1 MFTTT
6 SADGTTIA
14 YDQDGSG
21 SPIVF
26 VSGAFNDRHTLAPVA
41 AALASSHT
49 VVCYDRRGRG
59 DSGDTLPY
67 AVEREI
73 EDLAAV
79 LSAVGGSAAVFGFS
93 SAANLGLLAASRGL
107 PVTSLVMYEVP
118 FALDDADRRPVD
130 LPSRLAALVAA
141 GRRADA
147 VTTFQLEGIGLPPE
161 MVAGIR
167 QAPFFPALEAIAHTV
182 VYDATVTGRP
192 YDRPTPEMRAVDLP
206 VLVLTGAETWPIL
219 RRAAEALPSLLPN
232 ARYLT
237 VDGGENHTI
246 DPAATAVVVREFLA
260 KR

>member
-14 YDQDGSG
+14 YDLEGSG

-41 AALASSHT
+41 AELASSHT

-59 DSGDTLPY
+59 DSGDTAPY

-79 LSAVGGSAAVFGFS
+79 LSVVGGSAAVFGFS
-93 SAANLGLLAASRGL
+93 SGANLGLLAASR
-107 PVTSLVMYEVP
+107 SLAVSALVLYEAP
-118 FALDDADRRPVD
+118 FALSPDDRRADSD
-130 LPSRLAALVAA
+130 LPERLAALIAA

-167 QAPFFPALEAIAHTV
+167 QSPFFPQLEAIAPTV
-182 VYDATVTGRP
+182 VYDATLTAPP
-192 YDRPTPEMRAVDLP
+192 YDRPTPEMLAVKVP
-206 VLVLTGAETWPIL
+206 VLVLTGAETWPML
-219 RRAAEALPSLLPN
+219 RRTAEALPGLLPD
-232 ARYLT
+232 ARY
-237 VDGGENHTI
+237 VAVPGGEDHTI
-246 DPAATAVVVREFLA
+246 PAEATAAAVRDFLA
-260 KR
+260 R

>member
-1 MFTTT
+1 MQTTT

-14 YDQDGSG
+14 YELSGSG

-41 AALASSHT
+41 AELASSHT
-49 VVCYDRRGRG
+49 VLCYDRRGRG
-59 DSGDTLPY
+59 DSGDVAPY

-79 LSAVGGSAAVFGFS
+79 LSVVGGSAAVFGFS
-93 SAANLGLLAASRGL
+93 SGANLGLLAAARGV
-107 PVTSLVMYEVP
+107 PVTSLIMYEVP
-118 FALDDADRRPVD
+118 FAFDDADRRPAD
-130 LPSRLAALVAA
+130 LPARLSSLIAA

-182 VYDATVTGRP
+182 VYDAQVAGRP
-192 YDRPTPEMRAVDLP
+192 YDRPTPEMRAVDVP
-206 VLVLTGAETWPIL
+206 ILVLTGKETWPVL
-219 RRAAEALPSLLPN
+219 ARAAEELPSLLVN
-232 ARYLT
+232 ARAET
-237 VDGGENHTI
+237 VAGGENHTI
-246 DPAATAVVVREFLA
+246 SPAETAAAVRDFLGG
-260 KR
+260 